1 MFPDGVEDVLKG
13 NNRPESIEQVKREVE
28 EALAKGYKVPAINFD
43 EGIFTKQQA
52 ISACRDILGINKGTL
67 FYELYI
73 NYRYFPLGKGSEL
86 STLDQVVE
94 DAESG
99 FHSDE
104 YPEIGKRYLQIS
116 SIEGEGSYFYDKET
130 DAVYDVHWGEEE
142 DMISGRKEPW
152 FHSFYDFLEW
162 YYSDDNEE

>member
-1 MFPDGVEDVLKG
+1 MLPPSAKKRLKNGKWCFEGSYDSDKDEFIVTQKDRDYFSGSLNIQNHDSAFIDFYSVVGFVPLG
-13 NNRPESIEQVKREVE
+13 NGE
-28 EALAKGYKVPAINFD
+28 
-43 EGIFTKQQA
+43 
-52 ISACRDILGINKGTL
+52 
-67 FYELYI
+67 ELY
-73 NYRYFPLGKGSEL
+73 
-86 STLDQVVE
+86 TLDQIVE